1 MKLNTRRIG
10 KELTM
15 VSVEILIRFLIFS
28 YILIPL
34 PGAGF
39 LAFSI
44 YALLDRRIYSRQ
56 PRQVK
61 T

>member
-1 MKLNTRRIG
+1 MQLNTRRIG

-15 VSVEILIRFLIFS
+15 VSVEILILFLKSEIKLYNYHFS
-28 YILIPL
+28 RIYLISL

-44 YALLDRRIYSRQ
+44 YLHMG
-56 PRQVK
+56 
-61 T
+61 

>member
-10 KELTM
+10 KELSM
-15 VSVEILIRFLIFS
+15 ISVEILILFLKPEIKPFFS
-28 YILIPL
+28 YILISL

-44 YALLDRRIYSRQ
+44 FSKQLIGAALA
-56 PRQVK
+56 
-61 T
+61 